1 MAEVLEIRARRMEAE
16 EAGGAAA
23 CSLDNREA
31 CDAKF
36 D

>member
-1 MAEVLEIRARRMEAE
+1 MEAE